1 MPNDMPVVSVVIAT
15 YEMSGVGRSYLRDA
29 LQSIRAQEQ
38 MEVEVVVADD
48 SRDNAIQEECREWES
63 QLALKYLRN
72 TGPRIS
78 ASANFNC
85 AINASSG
92 SIIKVLCQDDVL
104 LGRNSLRRTVDALSS
119 GAVWAV
125 SAYAHIDEFG
135 REIGSHL
142 PQLHPHI
149 ERVNTIGS
157 HSGLAFLRVKD
168 LELFNERL
176 FWRMDCELYRRL
188 FERFGPP
195 KFLIDKTVGVR
206 QWRGQSTNSIIKRS
220 RRVREWC
227 YVAKKYPRG
236 LHLSDD

>member
-1 MPNDMPVVSVVIAT
+1 MPKDTPVTSVVIAT
-15 YEMSGVGRSYLRDA
+15 YEMSGMGRRYLQDA
-29 LQSIRAQEQ
+29 LQSIHAQEQ
-38 MEVEVVVADD
+38 IEVEVVVVDD
-48 SRDNAIQEECREWES
+48 SRDNAIQEECHEWKS

-72 TGPRIS
+72 TEPRIS
-78 ASANFNC
+78 ASAKFNR

-104 LGRNSLRRTVDALSS
+104 MGRDSLRRTVDALSA

-135 REIGSHL
+135 QVIGSHV
-142 PQLHPHI
+142 PQLHRHI

-157 HSGLAFLRVKD
+157 HSGLAFLRVK
-168 LELFNERL
+168 EIERFDESL

-188 FERFGPP
+188 YERFGPP
-195 KFLIDKTVGVR
+195 KILLDKTVGVR

-227 YVAKKYPRG
+227 HVAKKYPRG
-236 LHLSDD
+236 LHLPNE